1 MGYAPELDIRQL
13 PAPLFTSQKA
23 HPWTSLANHPAACLS
38 LTSLPW
44 KRLSAKQVQS
54 ASSVESSYCTI
65 LTSPQRTVAR
75 PHFSAQIMVARLLP
89 GLIQATG
96 ESLGLHLVSMNEDP
110 HPWINIE
117 HSSIGSEGASLWL
130 PGDSRN
136 WEVLSSQ
143 QGKSKA
149 NDFLSA
155 LQFLT
160 FHFTS
165 WLLLTLWP
173 EWPLITG
180 TNYILLCHVPSTG
193 APQTPQLA
201 LTGNPVQFCH

>member
-1 MGYAPELDIRQL
+1 
-13 PAPLFTSQKA
+13 
-23 HPWTSLANHPAACLS
+23 
-38 LTSLPW
+38 
-44 KRLSAKQVQS
+44 
-54 ASSVESSYCTI
+54 
-65 LTSPQRTVAR
+65 
-75 PHFSAQIMVARLLP
+75 MVAKLLP

-155 LQFLT
+155 LQFLNI
-160 FHFTS
+160 HFTS

-180 TNYILLCHVPSTG
+180 TSCPVISLAQMPHRNLSWPLQGTQCNFATRTQASDSSIKWESWNRESLVFVLVSLRNHCPAIKELGSLSSINTAKRKPWKWFSIFPWSHLLRE
-193 APQTPQLA
+193 
-201 LTGNPVQFCH
+201 